1 MLTAVPRV
9 YPLLGMFAGY
19 LILMLSNPIRV
30 PLRDG
35 FRCISRFKRIWL
47 TFALLGLA
55 YSVFQFAIFTP
66 LRRTSDLNLA
76 QLAFWES
83 WDWPAFGE
91 IWRESILRAAEA
103 AAGIFDDA
111 ATTYP
116 LSVIAAILLIG
127 NWRGMHGSLVR
138 ALRKRFRFWGFLI
151 YLAILI
157 AALAA
162 LVKPLLFL
170 QLPEWWRIL
179 PGARLLQASA
189 TVDTVAFLFEYLC
202 GIYIQVYLITVC
214 FAWIKGLH
222 FEEEPLFGFVMRRFS
237 FVLKWSSIVAL
248 VSSLVLRL
256 PLLVAYFRNVPNVLD
271 YLPIGRWIM
280 CALIVC
286 FGSMQI
292 SLVLHNESLGG
303 AFRSHRGFL
312 RRNAGQF
319 GWFLIICAVHFWFL
333 ALCDAAVHL
342 AAADR
347 PIALIIWKV
356 IYVFLRGLITGWLLA
371 SWVCLFRQS
380 EIARMSRESWIR
392 Y

>member
-19 LILMLSNPIRV
+19 LILMFSNPIRV
-30 PLRDG
+30 SLRDG

-83 WDWPAFGE
+83 WHWPAFGE

-103 AAGIFDDA
+103 VAGIFDDA

-162 LVKPLLFL
+162 LVKPLLFW

-179 PGARLLQASA
+179 PAARLLQASA

-237 FVLKWSSIVAL
+237 FVLKWSSIVVL
-248 VSSLVLRL
+248 VSSFVLRL

-292 SLVLHNESLGG
+292 SLVLHNESLGE
-303 AFRSHRGFL
+303 AFHAHRGFL

-333 ALCDAAVHL
+333 ASCDAAVHL

-356 IYVFLRGLITGWLLA
+356 IYVFFRGLITGWLLA

-380 EIARMSRESWIR
+380 EIARMNRESWIR

>member
-19 LILMLSNPIRV
+19 LILMFSNPIRV
-30 PLRDG
+30 SLRDG
-35 FRCISRFKRIWL
+35 FRCISRFRRIWL

-83 WDWPAFGE
+83 WHWPAFGE

-103 AAGIFDDA
+103 VAGVFDDA

-127 NWRGMHGSLVR
+127 NWRGTHGSLVR
-138 ALRKRFRFWGFLI
+138 ALWKRFRFWGFLI

-162 LVKPLLFL
+162 LVKPLLFW

-179 PGARLLQASA
+179 PAARLLQASA

-222 FEEEPLFGFVMRRFS
+222 FEEESLFGFVMRRFS
-237 FVLKWSSIVAL
+237 FVLKWSSIVVL
-248 VSSLVLRL
+248 VSSFVLRL

-292 SLVLHNESLGG
+292 SLVLHNESLGE
-303 AFRSHRGFL
+303 AFHAHRGFL

-356 IYVFLRGLITGWLLA
+356 IYVFFRGLITGWLLA

-380 EIARMSRESWIR
+380 EIARMNRESWIR

>member
-76 QLAFWES
+76 QLEFWET
-83 WDWPAFGE
+83 WHWPAFGE

-138 ALRKRFRFWGFLI
+138 ALRKRFRFWGLLI
-151 YLAILI
+151 YLAVLI

-237 FVLKWSSIVAL
+237 FVLKWSSIVVL

-292 SLVLHNESLGG
+292 SLVLHNESLGE
-303 AFRSHRGFL
+303 AFRAHRGFL

-333 ALCDAAVHL
+333 ASCDAAVHL

-380 EIARMSRESWIR
+380 EIARMNRESWIR

>member
-1 MLTAVPRV
+1 MLIAVPRV

-19 LILMLSNPIRV
+19 LILMFSNPIRV
-30 PLRDG
+30 SLRDG

-66 LRRTSDLNLA
+66 LQRTSDLNLA
-76 QLAFWES
+76 QLAFWET
-83 WDWPAFGE
+83 WHWPTFGE

-103 AAGIFDDA
+103 VAGIFDDA

-151 YLAILI
+151 YLAVLI

-162 LVKPLLFL
+162 LLKPLLFW

-179 PGARLLQASA
+179 SAARLLQASA

-222 FEEEPLFGFVMRRFS
+222 FEEEPLFGFAMRRFS
-237 FVLKWSSIVAL
+237 FVLKWSSIVVL

-292 SLVLHNESLGG
+292 SLVLHNESLSE
-303 AFRSHRGFL
+303 AFRAHRGFL
-312 RRNAGQF
+312 RRNAGHF

-380 EIARMSRESWIR
+380 EIARMNRESWIR